1 MLPIVNISAYLFT
14 ELDELERRR
23 AELLKFCR
31 DRGLK
36 GTILLSAEGINM
48 FVAGARQ
55 DINDLLSLVREDSRL
70 AELEAKES
78 FSDDQPFSRMLVKIK
93 KEIIA
98 FGIDGIEP
106 AMRTSPKLKATELKQ
121 WLDEGR
127 EVTLLDVR
135 NDYEV
140 DIGTFEGALPIGVDH
155 FRDFPSAVAD
165 LPEDLKEKPVVMF
178 CTGGIRCEKA
188 GPFMEQAG
196 FPEIYQLDGGILK
209 YFEECGGD
217 HYDGEC
223 FVFDKRVALD
233 PALQETTTE
242 QCYACLAPLTEED
255 QRSDK
260 YEPPHRCPHCYVR
273 DDIRMQNRINRLH
286 DRLAEACATLPGS
299 VPYEN
304 RRPISVPGRYD
315 RWTVLDFLSD
325 YHAHRGR
332 DNWAGEIAEGRVL
345 RRDAVVDADAE
356 VRAGERLLNVIPGT
370 VEPDVANHI
379 KVLFYDD
386 DLLVINKPAPIPVH
400 PCGRF
405 NRNSLAWILGEVL
418 KPRHAR
424 PAHRLDAN
432 TSGVQ
437 LFSMNRKAAAH
448 VQKQF
453 RDGVAKRY
461 AARVH
466 GQPESNNFAC
476 EASISDGPGPLG
488 ARTVDPDGLTAR
500 TEFSVLKRFE
510 DGTTLLECIPIT
522 GRTNQIRI
530 HLWHLG
536 IPICGDPVWLQDSAV
551 GDTQTLGVEDPPL
564 CLHAAGLVIEHPLD
578 GRALE
583 LDAPLPGWAEQ

>member
-1 MLPIVNISAYLFT
+1 MLPIVNISAYLFAD
-14 ELDELERRR
+14 LDELESKRE
-23 AELLKFCR
+23 ALLAFCSE
-31 DRGLK
+31 RGLK
-36 GTILLSAEGINM
+36 GTILLSTEGINM
-48 FVAGARQ
+48 FVAGPQQ
-55 DINDLLSLVREDSRL
+55 DIDGLLALVREDPRL
-70 AELEAKES
+70 AALEAKES

-106 AMRTSPKLKATELKQ
+106 SVRTSPKLKASQLKQ

-127 EVTLLDVR
+127 ELTLLDVR

-155 FRDFPSAVAD
+155 FRDFPAAVAE
-165 LPEDLKEKPVVMF
+165 LPDDLKEKPVVMF

-188 GPFMEQAG
+188 GPFMERAG

-233 PALQETTTE
+233 PALQETSTE

-255 QRSDK
+255 QQSEK

-273 DDIRMQNRINRLH
+273 DDVRMQNRIKQLH
-286 DRLAEACATLPGS
+286 RRIADACEPLPGS
-299 VPYEN
+299 VEYEN

-315 RWTVLDFLSD
+315 RWSALDFLAD

-332 DNWAGEIAEGRVL
+332 DKWAAEIAEGRVL
-345 RRDAVVDADAE
+345 RRDKVIEADAE
-356 VRAGERLLNVIPGT
+356 VRAGERLLNLIPGT
-370 VEPDVANHI
+370 IEPDVVCASEI
-379 KVLFYDD
+379 LFYDD

-400 PCGRF
+400 PCGRY

-437 LFSMNRKAAAH
+437 VFCMNRRAAGH

-461 AARVH
+461 VARVH
-466 GQPESNNFAC
+466 GRPESDSFIC
-476 EASISDGPGPLG
+476 EAGISDGPGALG
-488 ARTVDPDGLTAR
+488 ARTVDPDGLAAR
-500 TEFSVLKRFE
+500 TEFKVLKPFD
-510 DGTTLLECIPIT
+510 DGTTLLECVPIS

-536 IPICGDPVWLQDSAV
+536 MPICGDPVWQVDGAV
-551 GDTQTLGVEDPPL
+551 GDTQTLTVDDSPL
-564 CLHAAGLVIEHPLD
+564 CLHAAGLVIEHPLG
-578 GRALE
+578 GRTLE
-583 LDAPLPGWAEQ
+583 LNAALPGWAK